1 MSTATKII
9 LERLKTHPEEFVRLD
24 GDIAQGGSWSILI
37 NNANRWA
44 TPEEIKDIDEGMIQA
59 RRLLADQV
67 ALQILSGEYYEIREL
82 I

>member
-1 MSTATKII
+1 MDTAIQII
-9 LERLKTHPEEFVRLD
+9 LERLKTHPEEFVRLE
-24 GDIAQGGSWSILI
+24 GNIFQGGTWSILI

-44 TPEEIKDIDEGMIQA
+44 TPEEIKELDEAMIQA
-59 RRLLADQV
+59 RRTLANQI